1 MLIDVNNH
9 CSNHVMNDSVVSF
22 VIPLS
27 HDASPPGVSIDI
39 IKSSTRMLVTSIY
52 FYKAPSSS
60 TLTRLHGCCSFF
72 NVVRTKRIIGTGY
85 LLDTVVNIQSLIVFV
100 HTTVIMVVNPQTE
113 VTS

>member
-1 MLIDVNNH
+1 MDIAYIDFYWCFCLTARFVFMLIDFNNH

-52 FYKAPSSS
+52 FEKA
-60 TLTRLHGCCSFF
+60 
-72 NVVRTKRIIGTGY
+72 
-85 LLDTVVNIQSLIVFV
+85 
-100 HTTVIMVVNPQTE
+100 
-113 VTS
+113 